1 MSWPSADRPRV
12 GRTSE
17 QSPPSD
23 LVPDQAQ
30 AGRICSR
37 RRLLFS
43 LLGGGA
49 ALMLGGCVVRPL
61 YGTAG
66 DFAAGT
72 DDGAAGLSSISI
84 RPIPDRRGQKLHNN
98 LRDFLNPHGQPRE
111 PVYDLEVVLRERER
125 ESGLRRTETAT
136 RGTLTL
142 EADYRLIARDSQQ
155 VATHGRARSIVGF
168 NLVDSGFANHV
179 SRESAEERAIREVA
193 QEIRRRLALYLAE
206 A

>member
-43 LLGGGA
+43 LLGGAA

-66 DFAAGT
+66 DFAAAT
-72 DDGAAGLSSISI
+72 DDGAPGRSSTPIP
-84 RPIPDRRGQKLHNN
+84 PIPDPTGQRPPTHPP
-98 LRDFLNPHGQPRE
+98 DFLTPHGQ
-111 PVYDLEVVLRERER
+111 
-125 ESGLRRTETAT
+125 
-136 RGTLTL
+136 
-142 EADYRLIARDSQQ
+142 
-155 VATHGRARSIVGF
+155 
-168 NLVDSGFANHV
+168 
-179 SRESAEERAIREVA
+179 
-193 QEIRRRLALYLAE
+193 
-206 A
+206 